1 MSVRIKQGISI
12 GVLALAAALLAAGA
26 ANGGYQDVLEKA
38 RMICFEC
45 IGLA

>member
-1 MSVRIKQGISI
+1 MSRRKRL
-12 GVLALAAALLAAGA
+12 LALALLAAAVCLIA
-26 ANGGYQDVLEKA
+26 AGLTQGGYADVLEKA